1 MTGRSA
7 VLVMVVVL
15 ATATQAVPPPREAER
30 FAILLA
36 KRLTVMRDVAA
47 WKRRHQRP
55 VEDPT
60 REQRVRRA
68 SERAAVRLGFEAAS
82 IVAFAERQMETAKT
96 VQRHWLARWARDGSP
111 AIDPPDLDRRL
122 RPRIGRVG
130 EAILRQ
136 LVLAWPSLMREEVR
150 RAAAATLQGR
160 VGAVTAEQA
169 TALIAAAAAVRH
181 APRSAVLERVATARV
196 VRVGTTGDYP
206 PFSERRDETF
216 TGIDPVLARDLAV
229 SLDAQVQF
237 VPTTWPTLLA
247 DLAAD
252 RFDVAL
258 SGIGRTPA
266 RARAGYL
273 SAPYHRGGKTPI
285 VRCGTE
291 ARFDTLA
298 EIDRPD
304 VRVVVN
310 RGGANERFVRAH
322 IAQATVRVLD
332 DNARVFDEVAAGRA
346 DVMITDRIEV
356 EYRSA
361 RDPRLCPAQ
370 VDAVLEAVE
379 KVVLMP
385 RDAAWRAYVDAWLAA
400 AHRRGVLRHAFA
412 HTP

>member
-1 MTGRSA
+1 
-7 VLVMVVVL
+7 
-15 ATATQAVPPPREAER
+15 
-30 FAILLA
+30 
-36 KRLTVMRDVAA
+36 
-47 WKRRHQRP
+47 
-55 VEDPT
+55 
-60 REQRVRRA
+60 
-68 SERAAVRLGFEAAS
+68 
-82 IVAFAERQMETAKT
+82 
-96 VQRHWLARWARDGSP
+96 VQRHWLARWERDGVP
-111 AIDPPDLDRRL
+111 ATDPPDLDRRL
-122 RPRIGRVG
+122 RPRIGRVS
-130 EAILRQ
+130 EAIVRQ
-136 LVLAWPSLMREEVR
+136 LVLAWPSLTREEVR
-150 RAAAATLQGR
+150 RAAAATLQAR

-181 APRSAVLERVATARV
+181 APPSAVLERVARARV

-206 PFSERRDETF
+206 PFSERREETF

-266 RARAGYL
+266 RARAGAL

-291 ARFDTLA
+291 TRFDTLA
-298 EIDRPD
+298 KIDRPG

-310 RGGANERFVRAH
+310 RGGANERFVRAR
-322 IAQATVRVLD
+322 IAQASVRVLD

-370 VDAVLEAVE
+370 VDAVLEPVE
-379 KVVLMP
+379 KVALMP

-400 AHRRGVLRHAFA
+400 ARRRDVLRQAFA